1 MNSISLADFQTAQT
15 RIAPHIRR
23 TPMIEAA
30 PLNEPLA
37 DDARISFK
45 LECLQITGS
54 FKPRGAVN
62 KLLSLSPEQMQRG
75 IITASGGNHGL
86 AVAYT
91 AWLSKNP
98 GTVFLPTSTS
108 TAKADKIR
116 KWGARVIVEGS
127 VWDEA
132 NQAALAMAERD
143 GLAYVHPFADQT
155 VITGQGT
162 VALEI
167 LDELPGIDTILV
179 AIGGGGLISGVSRA
193 AKLLKPNIRIIGIEP
208 IGAPTLKRSLEAD
221 KVIELSAI
229 TTRAGTLAPRSSA
242 QINFEMIRDHVDDI
256 VLVSDDDMTRAAQW
270 LWFEMGIGA
279 ELSGAAAVAALLC
292 GQYKPSPGEHVCV
305 LVCGAGTDGML

>member
-1 MNSISLADFQTAQT
+1 MSSITLADFQAAHA

-23 TPMIEAA
+23 TPIMPAA
-30 PLNEPLA
+30 PLSEPLA
-37 DDARISFK
+37 DSARISLK

-62 KLLSLSPEQMQRG
+62 KLLSLTPDQMERG

-91 AWLSKNP
+91 GWFSQKP
-98 GTVFLPTSTS
+98 VTVFLPTSTP

-132 NQAALAMAERD
+132 NRAAQAMAERD
-143 GLAYVHPFADQT
+143 GFAYIHPFADET

-162 VALEI
+162 TALEI
-167 LDELPGIDTILV
+167 LDDLPDVDTILV

-193 AKLLKPNIRIIGIEP
+193 AKLLKPGIRIIGIEP
-208 IGAPTLKRSLEAD
+208 TGAPTLKRSLEAG
-221 KVIELSAI
+221 KVIELPEI

-256 VLVSDDDMTRAAQW
+256 VLVSDEDMTRAAQW
-270 LWFEMGIGA
+270 LWFEMGIAA
-279 ELSGAAAVAALLC
+279 ELSGAAAVAVLLC
-292 GQYKPSPGEHVCV
+292 GQYRPSPGEHVCA
-305 LVCGAGTDGML
+305 LVCGAGTDGIG